1 MKWREPHWG
10 SEEVS
15 ATGAS
20 QRLTEAVDRL
30 LLRLTETTE
39 ERDRLASAVT
49 ELEHRLEHRSGEG
62 DPEGYKLLRLHSA
75 RLLRERQEIKQRL
88 EALLVKLERVDR
100 Q

>member
-1 MKWREPHWG
+1 M
-10 SEEVS
+10 V
-15 ATGAS
+15 ATGAT

-30 LLRLTETTE
+30 LLRLRETTE
-39 ERDRLASAVT
+39 ERDRLVSRVS
-49 ELEHRLEHRSGEG
+49 ELERRLENRSGEG
-62 DPEGYKLLRLHSA
+62 DPEGYRILRLHSA